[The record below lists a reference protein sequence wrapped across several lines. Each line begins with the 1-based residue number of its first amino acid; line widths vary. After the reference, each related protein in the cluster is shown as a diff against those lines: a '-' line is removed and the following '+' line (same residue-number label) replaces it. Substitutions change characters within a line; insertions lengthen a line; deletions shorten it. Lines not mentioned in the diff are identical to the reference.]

1 MMGMM
6 EERRSS
12 SRQLTCIPASFE
24 SRRELQDLALICDAS
39 TTGARLFTQ
48 GELRLGEDVMLE
60 LYLGPQSAGP
70 RRVEARV
77 VRVERRPAALADI
90 WTWEI
95 GVEFSEPI
103 TAYKTEIEE
112 LSRRQEAAGLLKR

>member
-1 MMGMM
+1 M

-39 TTGARLFTQ
+39 TTGARLYTQ
-48 GELRLGEDVMLE
+48 GEMFLDEPVILE

-77 VRVERRPAALADI
+77 VRVERRPATVADL
-90 WTWEI
+90 WGWEI
-95 GVEFSEPI
+95 GVEFTEPI
-103 TAYKTEIEE
+103 TAYQSEIEE
-112 LSRRQEAAGLLKR
+112 LSRKQKAAGLLKR